1 MAIFY
6 LLLFW
11 YELFKDCFY
20 ICYKQYIIL
29 ISMALIESL
38 NPVISGIYK
47 NIMVL
52 NKHGFVNEYW
62 NIIIQIVSLHC
73 NYGNL
78 KTAI

>member
-1 MAIFY
+1 
-6 LLLFW
+6 
-11 YELFKDCFY
+11 
-20 ICYKQYIIL
+20 
-29 ISMALIESL
+29 MALIESL
-38 NPVISGIYK
+38 NPIISGIYK